1 MVFRAVENR
10 ITITRA
16 ANSGISSFVAPDG
29 EIYDYLSEYGR
40 YKEVEGI
47 LCNKIR
53 FEDSATSWYTNHGD
67 VFAFSCILVTA
78 VLCLVA
84 LTIGGLVFIYD
95 TLKSEKE
102 PIKLEQHEIYLLPEV
117 TIDG

>member
-1 MVFRAVENR
+1 MILKNKKVDKMKL
-10 ITITRA
+10 TIT
-16 ANSGISSFVAPDG
+16 
-29 EIYDYLSEYGR
+29 
-40 YKEVEGI
+40 
-47 LCNKIR
+47 KI
-53 FEDSATSWYTNHGD
+53 
-67 VFAFSCILVTA
+67 
-78 VLCLVA
+78 CLVA